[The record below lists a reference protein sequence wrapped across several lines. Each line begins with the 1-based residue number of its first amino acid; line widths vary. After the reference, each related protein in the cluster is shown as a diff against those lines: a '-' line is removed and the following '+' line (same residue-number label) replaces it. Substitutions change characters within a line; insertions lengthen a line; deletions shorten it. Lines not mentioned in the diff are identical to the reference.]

1 MSIALSHPHLWPVP
15 IVFVLC
21 HACQGNPVSERPLE
35 QDSGG
40 FPEESGWAGSAGS
53 PGAAGSAGE
62 GTTGSVDA
70 GASEAASEDA
80 RPADA
85 GDGGEAL
92 DTCKEPCP
100 LVHDQPV
107 RDLAVDA
114 THVYY
119 SSGHGIWKVAKAGG
133 APTELALGLVRPA
146 TVKLTSNAVVAL
158 DYKRTIVT
166 VRKTGETVTTLL
178 EDGNGFAQ
186 FWDIAVNE
194 DVVVFLRTST
204 DHDGVVM
211 SVPLAGGAPTV
222 LAEADVGCWPQVG
235 HGIALSPTHA
245 YWGEGLSIRR
255 VALNGGEAESVSIAD
270 DHAHALA
277 VGPDHV
283 YWAGSLGGI
292 SFAPLEG
299 GPATAV
305 QGGGMA
311 GAIAVGSASVYWT
324 SEQSLLWAGLGNVYG
339 QVLRDGVSQITGV
352 GVDDAYVY
360 YGSDSETG
368 VSLTRVAR

>member
-1 MSIALSHPHLWPVP
+1 MRAT
-15 IVFVLC
+15 
-21 HACQGNPVSERPLE
+21 AGKE
-35 QDSGG
+35 GG
-40 FPEESGWAGSAGS
+40 
-53 PGAAGSAGE
+53 
-62 GTTGSVDA
+62 T
-70 GASEAASEDA
+70 
-80 RPADA
+80 
-85 GDGGEAL
+85 
-92 DTCKEPCP
+92 
-100 LVHDQPV
+100 
-107 RDLAVDA
+107 
-114 THVYY
+114 
-119 SSGHGIWKVAKAGG
+119 
-133 APTELALGLVRPA
+133 PTELASGLVRPA
-146 TVKLTSNAVVAL
+146 TVKLTSDTVVVL
-158 DYKRTIVT
+158 DYKRTIVA
-166 VRKTGETVTTLL
+166 VDKTGETATPLL
-178 EDGNGFAQ
+178 EDGNGFTQ

-211 SVPLAGGAPTV
+211 SLPVAGGAPAV
-222 LAEADVGCWPQVG
+222 LAEADIGCWPQVG

-245 YWGEGLSIRR
+245 YWGEGLSIKR
-255 VALNGGEAESVSIAD
+255 VALNGGDVETVSIAD

-277 VGPDHV
+277 VGLDQV

-311 GAIAVGSASVYWT
+311 GAIAIGSASVYWT
-324 SEQSLLWAGLGNVYG
+324 SEPSLLRAGLGSNYG

-368 VSLTRVAR
+368 VSLTRIAR

>member
-1 MSIALSHPHLWPVP
+1 MQSMSIAFTRLGMKLVP
-15 IVFVLC
+15 TGLVLC
-21 HACQGNPVSERPLE
+21 VACQGNPVGELPLE
-35 QDSGG
+35 QGSSGYQG
-40 FPEESGWAGSAGS
+40 DGGRAGSAGS
-53 PGAAGSAGE
+53 AGHAGSAD
-62 GTTGSVDA
+62 GSVDA
-70 GASEAASEDA
+70 GVDGEDATLDAEPTESSEAGLEVCQ
-80 RPADA
+80 
-85 GDGGEAL
+85 
-92 DTCKEPCP
+92 TPCE

-119 SSGHGIWKVAKAGG
+119 SSGHGIWKVPKAGG

-146 TVKLTSNAVVAL
+146 TVKLTSNAVVVL
-158 DYKRTIVT
+158 DYERTIVS
-166 VRKTGETVTTLL
+166 VGKTGETVTPLL
-178 EDGNGFAQ
+178 EDGNGFAR

-194 DVVVFLRTST
+194 NVVVFLRTST

-222 LAEADVGCWPQVG
+222 LAKADVGCWPQVG

-245 YWGEGLSIRR
+245 YWGEGLSIKR
-255 VALNGGEAESVSIAD
+255 VVLSGGEAETVSSAD

-311 GAIAVGSASVYWT
+311 RAIAVGSASVYWT
-324 SEQSLLWAGLGNVYG
+324 SEPSLLRAGLGNVYG

-368 VSLTRVAR
+368 VSLTRIAR